1 MISITTLNYGETS
14 LEMLVRGELLSL
26 CKEHKAHDPNGI
38 KVLQTT
44 IPDPDNDEE
53 TADFEIEQY
62 NWEFQ
67 DYDYLRIFIERI
79 IIGRVPSEVAKS
91 SGDDDYFDYVPNLII
106 ETHGFLKSLTEAL
119 PYKELEAIATKSYNE
134 RTWWSYFQIRQLVRV
149 IQMATSIFNA
159 VLDANLYYTEPEL
172 PEGLYFETDLEMTKG
187 LKLPLYK

>member
-14 LEMLVRGELLSL
+14 LEMLVRGELISL

-44 IPDPDNDEE
+44 ILDPDNDEE

-91 SGDDDYFDYVPNLII
+91 SGDDDYFDYVPNLIT
-106 ETHGFLKSLTEAL
+106 ETHGFLKSLTESF
-119 PYKELEAIATKSYNE
+119 PYKELKAIATRPYNE
-134 RTWWSYFQIRQLVRV
+134 GTWWSDFQVRQLVRV
-149 IQMATSIFNA
+149 IQMAISIFNA
-159 VLDANLYYTEPEL
+159 VLDANLNYTEPEL